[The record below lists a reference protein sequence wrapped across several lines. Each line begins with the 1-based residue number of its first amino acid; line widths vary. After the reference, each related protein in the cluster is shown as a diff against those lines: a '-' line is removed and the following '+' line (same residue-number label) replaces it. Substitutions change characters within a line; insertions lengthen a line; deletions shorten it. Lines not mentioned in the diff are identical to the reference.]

1 MIRRLT
7 VAEVQIIS
15 YQLAKE
21 LLQFNEPIPIFESRF
36 PDRLESCLAT
46 PFQTFGGKP
55 LYRGLVG
62 KASMLFYLMITNH
75 PFENGN
81 KRIAIATLFFFLAR
95 NGKWIEVDPFSL
107 YQFAKSVAES
117 NPKSKKKVIVKIRN
131 FLKSNMVKLDR
142 HNV

>member
-7 VAEVQIIS
+7 VPEVQLVS
-15 YQLAKE
+15 YRLAKE
-21 LLQFNEPIPIFESRF
+21 LLEFNEPIPTFESRF
-36 PDRLESCLAT
+36 PDRLESCIAA

-55 LYRGLVG
+55 LYPGLVG
-62 KASMLFYLMITNH
+62 KASMLFYLLIKNH

-107 YQFAKSVAES
+107 YEFAKSVAES
-117 NPKSKKKVIVKIRN
+117 NPKSKKQTITKIRN
-131 FLKSNMVKLDR
+131 FLKSNLVKQD
-142 HNV
+142 HQKI